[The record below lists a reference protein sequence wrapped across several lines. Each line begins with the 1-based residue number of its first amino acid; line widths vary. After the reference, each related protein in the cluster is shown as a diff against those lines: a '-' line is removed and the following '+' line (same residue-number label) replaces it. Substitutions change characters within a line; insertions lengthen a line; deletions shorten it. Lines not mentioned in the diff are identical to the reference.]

1 MAMHPGEFLIERFLL
16 PGGISV
22 RKAAEQLGVSTEAL
36 AEVISGQTPITVALA
51 HALALARE
59 FSYSRQWWLNLQRTW
74 DDEQRLVA

>member
-1 MAMHPGEFLIERFLL
+1 MAMHPGEFLIEWILL

-36 AEVISGQTPITVALA
+36 AEVISGKIPITVALA
-51 HALALARE
+51 HALARE
-59 FSYSRQWWLNLQRTW
+59 FSYSRQWWLDLQRAW

>member
-1 MAMHPGEFLIERFLL
+1 MAMHPGEFLIERILL

-36 AEVISGQTPITVALA
+36 AEVISGRTPITVALA
-51 HALALARE
+51 HALARE
-59 FSYSRQWWLNLQRTW
+59 FSYSRQWWLDLQRAW